1 MKALG
6 IDIGGSGIKGAVV
19 DTRTGRIVGERFR
32 VPTPEPST
40 PRAVGAAIARLIRH
54 FEWKGPVGCGLPGPI
69 KRGRLVTMSNLHK
82 GWVGLSVADALSKAC
97 GRRVTVLNDADAAGL
112 AEMRFGAGRKESG
125 VVLMLTVGTGIGS
138 ALFVDG
144 VLLPNTELG
153 QLDIRGKRAEKRASA
168 KVKKDK
174 SLSWGAWAKRFDEYL
189 NAVETILLP
198 DLLIIGGGISR
209 RSKKFAPKLKTRAR
223 LVPAQ
228 LQNEA
233 GIVGAALAAARSG
246 RR

>member
-6 IDIGGSGIKGAVV
+6 IDVGGSGIKGAIV
-19 DTRTGRIVGERFR
+19 DTRTGRLVSKRFR

-40 PRAVGAAIARLIRH
+40 PRAVGAAMARLIRH
-54 FEWKGPVGCGLPGPI
+54 FDWKGPVGCGLPGPI
-69 KRGRLVTMSNLHK
+69 KKGRLITMSNLHK
-82 GWVGLSVADALSKAC
+82 AWVGLSVEDALSKAC
-97 GRRVTVLNDADAAGL
+97 GHRVTVLNDADAAGL
-112 AEMRFGAGRKESG
+112 AEMKFGAGRKESG

-144 VLLPNTELG
+144 VLFPNTELG

-174 SLSWGAWAKRFDEYL
+174 SLSWGAWAKRFEEYL
-189 NAVETILLP
+189 TAVETILLP

-209 RSKKFAPKLKTRAR
+209 RSRRFASKLKTRAR

>member
-1 MKALG
+1 MRALG
-6 IDIGGSGIKGAVV
+6 IDVGGSGIKGAIV
-19 DTRTGRIVGERFR
+19 DTRTGRLVSERFR

-40 PRAVGAAIARLIRH
+40 PRAVGAAMARLIRH

-82 GWVGLSVADALSKAC
+82 AWVGLSVEEALSKAC

-112 AEMRFGAGRKESG
+112 AEMTFGAGRKESG

-144 VLLPNTELG
+144 ALCPNTELG
-153 QLDIRGKRAEKRASA
+153 QLDIRGKRAERRASA

-189 NAVETILLP
+189 TAVETILLP

-209 RSKKFAPKLKTRAR
+209 RSRKFASKLTTRAR

>member
-1 MKALG
+1 MKSLG
-6 IDIGGSGIKGAVV
+6 IDVGGSGIKGAIV
-19 DTRTGRIVGERFR
+19 DTRTGRLVSERFR
-32 VPTPEPST
+32 VPTPDPST
-40 PRAVGAAIARLIRH
+40 PRAVGAAMARIIQH
-54 FEWKGPVGCGLPGPI
+54 FGWHGPVGCGLPGPI
-69 KRGRLVTMSNLHK
+69 KKGRLVTMNNLHK
-82 GWVGLSVADALSKAC
+82 GWVGLSAADALSRAC
-97 GRRVTVLNDADAAGL
+97 GQRVTVLNDADAAGL
-112 AEMRFGAGRKESG
+112 AEMKFGAGRKESG

-144 VLLPNTELG
+144 VLFPNTELG

-174 SLSWGAWAKRFDEYL
+174 SLSWGAWAKRFTEYL

-198 DLLIIGGGISR
+198 DLLIIGGGVSR
-209 RSKKFAPKLKTRAR
+209 RSKKFASKLKTRAR
-223 LVPAQ
+223 LIPAQ

-233 GIVGAALAAARSG
+233 GIIGAALAAARAE